1 VDVALA
7 DFLVHPDPQPDAVL
21 TDNIEMIVLLD
32 SGRSFESKLK
42 LSALK
47 LGKISFQ
54 NRKNLNK
61 LLLLA

>member
-42 LSALK
+42 AFCSEAW
-47 LGKISFQ
+47 
-54 NRKNLNK
+54 
-61 LLLLA
+61 